1 MVERVDNDPEDA
13 RQVLIGHGH
22 TGQSGTLV
30 GIAAISLAGNSK
42 VARRSA
48 QNEILVGPRLA
59 LIFLTT
65 KRSRQSAA

>member
-1 MVERVDNDPEDA
+1 MVERVDNGPKRPA
-13 RQVLIGHGH
+13 QVSIGHAH
-22 TGQSGTLV
+22 IGQSGTLV

-59 LIFLTT
+59 LIFSTT
-65 KRSRQSAA
+65 EGSRQSAA